1 MQTLLTLSQ
10 KVFKKELDHKCKESQ
25 PIDLIYIFNVMHA
38 EEWYVIKYRS
48 KCKRALWVSKNK
60 NYRWQ
65 ENGVYVQF
73 SYFLLGY
80 T

>member
-25 PIDLIYIFNVMHA
+25 PIDLIYIFNVMHS
-38 EEWYVIKYRS
+38 EEWYGIKYRS
-48 KCKRALWVSKNK
+48 KCKRALRVRKNK

-65 ENGVYVQF
+65 ENGVYEQF
-73 SYFLLGY
+73 SYFFLGY